1 MEATIISAC
10 FHPIRF
16 TVFYGG
22 IYMLVRKS
30 IQRIA
35 PFLIGVSLILAGCN
49 LGATPAPTQDLN
61 ALNTAIVGTAVAQLS
76 GQMTGT
82 AQALPTSTSTSTPAP
97 TNTIASIATVASTE
111 SIASPAGGI
120 PTISFNSTPL
130 PGFTALAPATQ
141 AGATIALG
149 DACSNSAFEGD
160 ITIPDGTVMKPG
172 VDFTKIWAIRNTG
185 TCAWDEGFA
194 LVFIAGDQAIDP
206 YNYEFKQTKDIV
218 LGGEGLN
225 IAIKLTAP
233 LAPGDYQG
241 HWRMRNDKGYYFGT
255 ILSVY
260 FTVKK

>member
-1 MEATIISAC
+1 M
-10 FHPIRF
+10 F
-16 TVFYGG
+16 
-22 IYMLVRKS
+22 VRKS
-30 IQRIA
+30 TQRIA
-35 PFLIGVSLILAGCN
+35 PFLSGVSLILAGCN
-49 LGATPAPTQDLN
+49 LGATPAPTQDVN
-61 ALNTAIVGTAVAQLS
+61 ALSTAIIGTAVAQLS
-76 GQMTGT
+76 SQLTGT
-82 AQALPTSTSTSTPAP
+82 AQALPTSTPEP
-97 TNTIASIATVASTE
+97 TNTIASIATIASTQ
-111 SIASPAGGI
+111 SVASPAGGI

-130 PGFTALAPATQ
+130 PGFTALASPTQ
-141 AGATIALG
+141 AGATAALG
-149 DACSNSAFEGD
+149 DECSNSVFEGD
-160 ITIPDGTVMKPG
+160 VTIPDGTVMKPG

-194 LVFIAGDQAIDP
+194 LVFIGGDTAIDP